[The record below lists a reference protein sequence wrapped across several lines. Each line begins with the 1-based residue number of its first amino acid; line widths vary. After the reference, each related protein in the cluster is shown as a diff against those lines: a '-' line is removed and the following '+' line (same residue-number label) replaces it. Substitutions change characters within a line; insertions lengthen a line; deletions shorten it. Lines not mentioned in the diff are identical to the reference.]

1 MNENNEVLEHMYQD
15 SEMATYSL
23 ETLLNELKGK
33 DNKIIKVIEDIL
45 KNYENYYKD
54 FKKQLKKEKVNPK
67 SSGMMA
73 KMGSSFGIK
82 KEVIVDNSDSRIA
95 DMLIKGLTM
104 GTLDMEKKISKY
116 SENIDKKTLK
126 QAEAFLKFSMRI
138 SITSCWRRM
147 RP

>member
-1 MNENNEVLEHMYQD
+1 MNENNELLEHMYQD

-73 KMGSSFGIK
+73 KMGSGFGIK

-126 QAEAFLKFSMRI
+126 QAEAFLKFQQE
-138 SITSCWRRM
+138 SIEELKKFL
-147 RP
+147 

>member
-1 MNENNEVLEHMYQD
+1 MNENNELLEHMYQD
-15 SEMATYSL
+15 GEMATYSL

-104 GTLDMEKKISKY
+104 ETLDMEKKISKY

-126 QAEAFLKFSMRI
+126 QAEAFLKFQQE
-138 SITSCWRRM
+138 SIAELKKFL
-147 RP
+147 

>member
-1 MNENNEVLEHMYQD
+1 MNENNELLEHMYQD

-23 ETLLNELKGK
+23 ETLLKELKGK
-33 DNKIIKVIEDIL
+33 DNKIIKGIEDIL
-45 KNYENYYKD
+45 KNYEKYYKD
-54 FKKQLKKEKVNPK
+54 LKKQLKKEKVNPK

-126 QAEAFLKFSMRI
+126 QAEAFLKFQQE
-138 SITSCWRRM
+138 SIAELKKFL
-147 RP
+147 

>member
-1 MNENNEVLEHMYQD
+1 MNENNELLEHMYQD

-104 GTLDMEKKISKY
+104 GILDMEKKISKY

-126 QAEAFLKFSMRI
+126 QAEAFLKFQQE
-138 SITSCWRRM
+138 SIAELKKFL
-147 RP
+147 

>member
-1 MNENNEVLEHMYQD
+1 MNENNELLEHMYKD

-126 QAEAFLKFSMRI
+126 QAEAFLKFQQE
-138 SITSCWRRM
+138 SIAELKKFL
-147 RP
+147 

>member
-1 MNENNEVLEHMYQD
+1 MNENNEVLEHMYKD

-126 QAEAFLKFSMRI
+126 QAEAFLKFQQE
-138 SITSCWRRM
+138 SIEELKKFL
-147 RP
+147 

>member
-1 MNENNEVLEHMYQD
+1 MNENNELLEHMYQD

-23 ETLLNELKGK
+23 ETLLNKLKGK

-54 FKKQLKKEKVNPK
+54 FKKQLKKKKVNPK

-126 QAEAFLKFSMRI
+126 QAEAFLKFQQE
-138 SITSCWRRM
+138 SIAELKKFL
-147 RP
+147 

>member
-54 FKKQLKKEKVNPK
+54 FKKQLEKEKVNPK

-126 QAEAFLKFSMRI
+126 QAEAFLKFQQE
-138 SITSCWRRM
+138 SIAELKKFL
-147 RP
+147 

>member
-1 MNENNEVLEHMYQD
+1 MNENNELLEHMYQD

-23 ETLLNELKGK
+23 ETLLNKLKGK

-126 QAEAFLKFSMRI
+126 QAEAFLKFQQE
-138 SITSCWRRM
+138 SIAELKKFL
-147 RP
+147 

>member
-104 GTLDMEKKISKY
+104 ETLDMEKKISKY

-126 QAEAFLKFSMRI
+126 QAEAFLKFQQE
-138 SITSCWRRM
+138 SIAELKKFL
-147 RP
+147 

>member
-1 MNENNEVLEHMYQD
+1 MNENNELLEHMYQD
-15 SEMATYSL
+15 GEMATYSL

-104 GTLDMEKKISKY
+104 ETLDMEKKISKY

-126 QAEAFLKFSMRI
+126 QAEAFLKFQQE
-138 SITSCWRRM
+138 SIEELKKFL
-147 RP
+147 

>member
-1 MNENNEVLEHMYQD
+1 MNENNELLEHMYQD

-54 FKKQLKKEKVNPK
+54 FKKQLKKEKVNLK

-126 QAEAFLKFSMRI
+126 QAEAFLKFQQE
-138 SITSCWRRM
+138 SIAELKKFL
-147 RP
+147 

>member
-82 KEVIVDNSDSRIA
+82 KEIIVDNSDSRIA

-126 QAEAFLKFSMRI
+126 QAEAFLKFQQE
-138 SITSCWRRM
+138 SIAELKKFL
-147 RP
+147 

>member
-1 MNENNEVLEHMYQD
+1 MNENNELLEHMYQD

-45 KNYENYYKD
+45 KNYEKYYKD

-126 QAEAFLKFSMRI
+126 QAEAFLKFQQE
-138 SITSCWRRM
+138 SIEELKKFL
-147 RP
+147 

>member
-1 MNENNEVLEHMYQD
+1 MNENNELLEHMYQD

-45 KNYENYYKD
+45 KNYENYYKN

-104 GTLDMEKKISKY
+104 ETLDMEKKISKY

-126 QAEAFLKFSMRI
+126 QAEAFLKFQQE
-138 SITSCWRRM
+138 SIEELKKFL
-147 RP
+147 

>member
-1 MNENNEVLEHMYQD
+1 MNENNEVLEHMYKD

-45 KNYENYYKD
+45 KNYEKYYKD

-126 QAEAFLKFSMRI
+126 QAEAFLKFQQE
-138 SITSCWRRM
+138 SIAELKKFL
-147 RP
+147 

>member
-1 MNENNEVLEHMYQD
+1 MNENNELLEHMYQD

-54 FKKQLKKEKVNPK
+54 FKKQLKKEKVSPK

-126 QAEAFLKFSMRI
+126 QAEAFLKFQQE
-138 SITSCWRRM
+138 SIAELKKFL
-147 RP
+147 

>member
-1 MNENNEVLEHMYQD
+1 MNENNELLEHMYQD

-23 ETLLNELKGK
+23 ETLLNKLKGK
-33 DNKIIKVIEDIL
+33 DNKIIKVIEDIM

-82 KEVIVDNSDSRIA
+82 KEVIVDNSDSRIT

-126 QAEAFLKFSMRI
+126 QAEAFLKFQQE
-138 SITSCWRRM
+138 SIEELKKFL
-147 RP
+147 

>member
-1 MNENNEVLEHMYQD
+1 MNENNELLEHMYQD

-126 QAEAFLKFSMRI
+126 QAEAFLKFQQE
-138 SITSCWRRM
+138 SIEELKKFL
-147 RP
+147 

>member
-126 QAEAFLKFSMRI
+126 QAEAFLKFQQE
-138 SITSCWRRM
+138 SIAELKKFL
-147 RP
+147 

>member
-1 MNENNEVLEHMYQD
+1 MNENNELLEHMYQD

-54 FKKQLKKEKVNPK
+54 FKKQLKKEKVSPK

-126 QAEAFLKFSMRI
+126 QAEVFLKFQQE
-138 SITSCWRRM
+138 SIAELKKFL
-147 RP
+147 

>member
-1 MNENNEVLEHMYQD
+1 MNENNELLEHMYQD

-104 GTLDMEKKISKY
+104 ETLDMEKKISKY

-126 QAEAFLKFSMRI
+126 QAEAFLKFQQE
-138 SITSCWRRM
+138 SIEELKKFL
-147 RP
+147 

>member
-1 MNENNEVLEHMYQD
+1 MNENNELLEHMYQD

-82 KEVIVDNSDSRIA
+82 KEAIVDNSDSRIA

-126 QAEAFLKFSMRI
+126 QAEAFLKFQQE
-138 SITSCWRRM
+138 SIAELKKFL
-147 RP
+147 

>member
-1 MNENNEVLEHMYQD
+1 MNENNELLEHMYQD

-126 QAEAFLKFSMRI
+126 QAEAFLKFQQE
-138 SITSCWRRM
+138 SIAELKKFL
-147 RP
+147 

>member
-1 MNENNEVLEHMYQD
+1 MNENNELLEHMYQD
-15 SEMATYSL
+15 GEMATYSL

-126 QAEAFLKFSMRI
+126 QAEAFLKFQQE
-138 SITSCWRRM
+138 SIAELKKFL
-147 RP
+147 

>member
-1 MNENNEVLEHMYQD
+1 MNENNELLEHMYKD

-45 KNYENYYKD
+45 KNYEKYYKD

-126 QAEAFLKFSMRI
+126 QAEAFLKFQQE
-138 SITSCWRRM
+138 SIAELKKFL
-147 RP
+147 

>member
-45 KNYENYYKD
+45 INYENYYKD

-126 QAEAFLKFSMRI
+126 QAEAFLKFQQE
-138 SITSCWRRM
+138 SIAELKKFL
-147 RP
+147 

>member
-1 MNENNEVLEHMYQD
+1 MNENNELLEHMYQD

-45 KNYENYYKD
+45 KNYENYYKN

-126 QAEAFLKFSMRI
+126 QAEVFLKFQQE
-138 SITSCWRRM
+138 SIAELKKFL
-147 RP
+147 

>member
-1 MNENNEVLEHMYQD
+1 MNENNELLEHMYQD
-15 SEMATYSL
+15 GEMATYSL

-126 QAEAFLKFSMRI
+126 QAEAFLKFQQE
-138 SITSCWRRM
+138 SIEELKKFL
-147 RP
+147 

>member
-1 MNENNEVLEHMYQD
+1 MNENNELLEHMYQD
-15 SEMATYSL
+15 NEMATYSL

-104 GTLDMEKKISKY
+104 ETLDMEKKISKY

-126 QAEAFLKFSMRI
+126 QAEAFLKFQQE
-138 SITSCWRRM
+138 SIEELKKFL
-147 RP
+147 